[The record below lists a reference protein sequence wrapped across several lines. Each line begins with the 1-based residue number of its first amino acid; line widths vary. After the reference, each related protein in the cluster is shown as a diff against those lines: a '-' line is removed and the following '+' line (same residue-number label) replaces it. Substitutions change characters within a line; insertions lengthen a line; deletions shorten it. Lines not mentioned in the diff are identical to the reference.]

1 MSEEFLLYMKLEEI
15 LLIWIL
21 REEDTPLILDTP
33 AKNLKK
39 AKEKG
44 SSFSLPPCS
53 YLAGKPIHSLVFIR
67 AYFFVIP
74 VYTKD

>member
-1 MSEEFLLYMKLEEI
+1 MSEEFLLYLKLEEI

-21 REEDTPLILDTP
+21 REEDTPLILNTP

-44 SSFSLPPCS
+44 SSSSLPTCS
-53 YLAGKPIHSLVFIR
+53 YLADKPIHSLVLIR
-67 AYFFVIP
+67 AYIFGIP
-74 VYTKD
+74 VHTKE